1 MIGKPIGPNCPIMI
15 YCSLIPLYYWTKLS
29 NNDLLP
35 INNLSTIGQ
44 LGKMLYNAI
53 KTIFNI
59 TLYERGF
66 VTMDLKTKEY
76 LKQCFGIGERVIALA
91 ESAENDA
98 EKVFEK
104 IDGNKQLNQLKV
116 IKAMQDNKL
125 SDSHF
130 NGTTGYGYDDRGREV
145 LDSVYADVFKAEDA
159 LVRHQIVSGTQALAL
174 CLFGNLR
181 PGDELAAVTGKPYD
195 TLEEVIGIRGEN
207 CGSLKE
213 FGVSYKQVE
222 LTPGG
227 KPDIEKIKAAVS
239 SKTKMAMIQR
249 SRGYSWR
256 DALCIEDI
264 KRTIEAV
271 KSVNKNTIIM
281 VDNCYGEFVEE
292 VEPIEVG
299 ADIIAGSLI
308 KNPGGG
314 LAVTG
319 GYIAG
324 KRELVEQAA
333 YRLTSPG
340 LGKEVGATLGN
351 NRLMFQGLFMA
362 PHVVAESLKGAVFCA
377 ALMERAGFETLPSI
391 DSKRSD
397 IIQAVK
403 FNNEE
408 SLIAFCQGI
417 QQGSPVDSYVTPQPW
432 DMPGYDSP
440 VIMAAGAFVQ
450 GASIELSADA
460 PIKAPYIAYMQG
472 GLVYEHVKLGNMISL
487 QKLFD
492 KGMVK

>member
-1 MIGKPIGPNCPIMI
+1 
-15 YCSLIPLYYWTKLS
+15 
-29 NNDLLP
+29 
-35 INNLSTIGQ
+35 
-44 LGKMLYNAI
+44 
-53 KTIFNI
+53 
-59 TLYERGF
+59 
-66 VTMDLKTKEY
+66 MDLKTRDY
-76 LKQCFGIGERVIALA
+76 LKQNFEIEDRVIELA
-91 ESAENDA
+91 RQAEADA
-98 EKVFEK
+98 QKAFEK
-104 IDGNKQLNQLKV
+104 IEAIKQLNQLKV
-116 IKAMQDNKL
+116 IKAMQENKL

-145 LDSVYADVFKAEDA
+145 LDSVYANVFKAEDA

-181 PGDELAAVTGKPYD
+181 PGDELVAVTGKPYD

-213 FGVSYKQVE
+213 FGVKYKQVE
-222 LTPGG
+222 LRPDG
-227 KPDIEKIKAAVS
+227 KPDIEQIKNVVTPS
-239 SKTKMAMIQR
+239 TKMAMIQR

-264 KRTIEAV
+264 KNVISTI
-271 KSVNKNTIIM
+271 KSINNSIIVM

-292 VEPIEVG
+292 VEPIEIG

-314 LAVTG
+314 LALTG

-324 KRELVEQAA
+324 RKELVEQAA

-340 LGKEVGATLGN
+340 LGKEVGASLGN

-377 ALMERAGFETLPSI
+377 ALMERAGFETLPSVHA
-391 DSKRSD
+391 KRSD

-403 FNNEE
+403 FNNEQ

-417 QQGSPVDSYVTPQPW
+417 QKGSPVDSYVTPQPW
-432 DMPGYDSP
+432 DMPGYDSQ

-450 GASIELSADA
+450 GSSIELSADA
-460 PIKAPYIAYMQG
+460 PIKSPYIAYMQG
-472 GLVYEHVKLGNMISL
+472 GLVYEHVKLGNMIAL
-487 QKLFD
+487 QKLFNL
-492 KGMVK
+492 GMVK

>member
-1 MIGKPIGPNCPIMI
+1 MN
-15 YCSLIPLYYWTKLS
+15 S
-29 NNDLLP
+29 
-35 INNLSTIGQ
+35 ST
-44 LGKMLYNAI
+44 
-53 KTIFNI
+53 T
-59 TLYERGF
+59 
-66 VTMDLKTKEY
+66 EY
-76 LKQCFGIGERVIALA
+76 LKKNFEIDDKVIELA
-91 ESAENDA
+91 EQA
-98 EKVFEK
+98 EKDAKLVFER
-104 IDGNKQLNQLKV
+104 IDEIKQINQLKV

-130 NGTTGYGYDDRGREV
+130 NGTTGYGYDDRGRDV
-145 LDSVYADVFKAEDA
+145 LDSVYANVFCAEDA
-159 LVRHQIVSGTQALAL
+159 LVRHHIVSGTQALAL

-181 PGDELAAVTGKPYD
+181 PGDELVAVTGKPYD

-213 FGVSYKQVE
+213 FGVTYKQVN
-222 LTPGG
+222 LKPDG
-227 KPDIEKIKAAVS
+227 KPDLEQIKATVS
-239 SKTKMAMIQR
+239 PKTKMAMIQR

-264 KRTIEAV
+264 KNIINTV
-271 KSVNKNTIIM
+271 KAINKDIIIM

-292 VEPIEVG
+292 VEPTQVG

-324 KRELVEQAA
+324 KRELVEQCA

-340 LGKEVGATLGN
+340 LGKEVGASLGN

-362 PHVVAESLKGAVFCA
+362 PHVVSQSLKGAVFCA
-377 ALMERAGFETLPSI
+377 ALMKRAGFEILPSLEA
-391 DSKRSD
+391 KRSD

-403 FNNEE
+403 FNNAD
-408 SLIAFCQGI
+408 SLIAYCQGI
-417 QQGSPVDSYVTPQPW
+417 QKGSPVDSYVTPQPW
-432 DMPGYDSP
+432 DMPGYDSQ

-450 GASIELSADA
+450 GSSIELSADA
-460 PIKAPYIAYMQG
+460 PIKEPYIAYMQG
-472 GLVYEHVKLGNMISL
+472 GLVYEHVKLGNMIAL
-487 QKLFD
+487 QKLFNQ
-492 KGMVK
+492 GMVK

>member
-1 MIGKPIGPNCPIMI
+1 M
-15 YCSLIPLYYWTKLS
+15 
-29 NNDLLP
+29 
-35 INNLSTIGQ
+35 NLC
-44 LGKMLYNAI
+44 
-53 KTIFNI
+53 
-59 TLYERGF
+59 
-66 VTMDLKTKEY
+66 TKEY
-76 LKQCFGIGERVIALA
+76 LKKNFEIDDKVIELA
-91 ESAENDA
+91 VQA
-98 EKVFEK
+98 EKDALQVFER
-104 IDGNKQLNQLKV
+104 IDEIKQLNQLKV

-130 NGTTGYGYDDRGREV
+130 NGTTGYGYDDRGRDV
-145 LDSVYADVFKAEDA
+145 LDSVYANVFGAEDA
-159 LVRHQIVSGTQALAL
+159 LVRHHIVSGTQALSL

-181 PGDELAAVTGKPYD
+181 PGDELVAVTGKPYD

-213 FGVSYKQVE
+213 FGVTYKQVD
-222 LTPGG
+222 LKPNG
-227 KPDIEKIKAAVS
+227 KPDLDGIKATVS

-256 DALCIEDI
+256 DALLIEDI
-264 KRTIEAV
+264 KNIIDTIKAA
-271 KSVNKNTIIM
+271 NNNIIIM

-324 KRELVEQAA
+324 KRKLVEQCA

-340 LGKEVGATLGN
+340 LGKEVGASLGN

-362 PHVVAESLKGAVFCA
+362 PHVVSESLKGAVFCA
-377 ALMERAGFETLPSI
+377 ALMKRVGFETLPAV

-403 FNNEE
+403 FNNANC
-408 SLIAFCQGI
+408 LIAYCQGI
-417 QQGSPVDSYVTPQPW
+417 QKGSPVDSYVTPQPW
-432 DMPGYDSP
+432 DMPGYDSQ

-450 GASIELSADA
+450 GSSIELSADA
-460 PIKAPYIAYMQG
+460 PIKEPYIAYMQG
-472 GLVYEHVKLGNMISL
+472 GLVYEHVKLGNIIAL

-492 KGMVK
+492 QGMVK

>member
-1 MIGKPIGPNCPIMI
+1 M
-15 YCSLIPLYYWTKLS
+15 
-29 NNDLLP
+29 DF
-35 INNLSTIGQ
+35 
-44 LGKMLYNAI
+44 
-53 KTIFNI
+53 KT
-59 TLYERGF
+59 R
-66 VTMDLKTKEY
+66 EY
-76 LKQCFGIGERVIALA
+76 LKKHFEIEDRVIELA
-91 ESAENDA
+91 EQAEADA
-98 EKVFEK
+98 KVVFES
-104 IDGNKQLNQLKV
+104 IDSVKQINQLKV

-130 NGTTGYGYDDRGREV
+130 NGTTGYGYDDRGRDV
-145 LDSVYADVFKAEDA
+145 LDSVYANVFGAEDA
-159 LVRHQIVSGTQALAL
+159 LVRHQIVSGTQALSL

-181 PGDELAAVTGKPYD
+181 PGDELVAVTGKPYD

-222 LTPGG
+222 L
-227 KPDIEKIKAAVS
+227 KPDGTPDLEKISNVVS

-264 KRTIEAV
+264 KSIIETV
-271 KSVNKNTIIM
+271 KKVNSNIIVM

-292 VEPIEVG
+292 TEPVEAG

-314 LAVTG
+314 LALTG

-324 KRELVEQAA
+324 KKHLVEQAA

-340 LGKEVGATLGN
+340 LGREVGSSLGN

-377 ALMERAGFETLPSI
+377 ALMKHAGFETLPSVA
-391 DSKRSD
+391 SKRSD
-397 IIQAVK
+397 IIQSVK
-403 FNNEE
+403 FNNAE

-417 QQGSPVDSYVTPQPW
+417 QKGSPVDSYVTPQPW
-432 DMPGYDSP
+432 DMPGYDAP

-450 GASIELSADA
+450 GSSIELSADA
-460 PIKAPYIAYMQG
+460 PIKEPYIAYMQG
-472 GLVYEHVKLGNMISL
+472 GLVYEHVKLGNIIAL
-487 QKLFD
+487 QKLFNQ
-492 KGMVK
+492 GMVKKV

>member
-1 MIGKPIGPNCPIMI
+1 M
-15 YCSLIPLYYWTKLS
+15 
-29 NNDLLP
+29 
-35 INNLSTIGQ
+35 NL
-44 LGKMLYNAI
+44 
-53 KTIFNI
+53 
-59 TLYERGF
+59 R
-66 VTMDLKTKEY
+66 TKEY
-76 LKQCFGIGERVIALA
+76 LKKYFEIDDKVIELA
-91 ESAENDA
+91 QQAENDA
-98 EKVFEK
+98 KEVFER
-104 IDGNKQLNQLKV
+104 IDEIKQINQLKV

-130 NGTTGYGYDDRGREV
+130 NGTTGYGYDDRGRDV
-145 LDSVYADVFKAEDA
+145 LDSVYANIFGAEDA

-181 PGDELAAVTGKPYD
+181 PGDELVAVTGKPYD

-222 LTPGG
+222 LKKDG
-227 KPDIEKIKAAVS
+227 KPDLAQISATVS
-239 SKTKMAMIQR
+239 TKTKMAMIQR

-256 DALCIEDI
+256 DALCIDDI
-264 KRTIEAV
+264 KVIVETIKKV
-271 KSVNKNTIIM
+271 DSDIIVM

-292 VEPIEVG
+292 IEPIEVG

-319 GYIAG
+319 GYIVG
-324 KRELVEQAA
+324 KKRLVEQAA
-333 YRLTSPG
+333 FRLTSPG
-340 LGKEVGATLGN
+340 LGKEVGASLGN

-377 ALMERAGFETLPSI
+377 ALMKLAGFETLPLVN
-391 DSKRSD
+391 SKRSD
-397 IIQAVK
+397 IIQSIK
-403 FNNEE
+403 FNNEAC
-408 SLIAFCQGI
+408 LIAFCQGI
-417 QQGSPVDSYVTPQPW
+417 QKGSPVDSYVTPQPW

-450 GASIELSADA
+450 GSSIELSADA

-472 GLVYEHVKLGNMISL
+472 GLVYEHVKLGNVIAL
-487 QKLFD
+487 QKLINQ
-492 KGMVK
+492 GMVGKT